1 MQRRSA
7 RLPFLFSVMFFYHIA
22 AYMVHPVTP
31 SLIQALGLGDYMFG
45 VMFAAMSICSF
56 LFSPFWG
63 KINNYIS
70 SRTSLFLCC
79 MGYAVGQVFFRFAR
93 AEWQFIA
100 ARLFAGVF
108 CGGSLVC
115 FLTYIVNV
123 SEPEKRGRNLAINAT
138 MLTVA
143 GAFGYFIG
151 GMLGEIDIYLPVDGQ
166 IALLVLTGVA
176 FRFGLADDR
185 PAKTAVPPARELA
198 AECNPFALFAHAG
211 QLLSPQLIVLVLCC
225 TFACLGCT
233 AFDQSFNYYIR
244 DQFGLSSKY
253 NGSIKAILG
262 VIVALLVIIIALNFL
277 YVGGQD
283 TIVSKMHDVF
293 GDTSAFKLLFFGY
306 DVRQNIAP
314 EATEVP
320 LIELTPEPTVEVE
333 ATPEPTAEVEIP
345 NLSAATSEP
354 LTLDG
359 ADAGLPDN
367 AEASLPDAAP
377 TADADAASIG

>member
-1 MQRRSA
+1 M
-7 RLPFLFSVMFFYHIA
+7 
-22 AYMVHPVTP
+22 
-31 SLIQALGLGDYMFG
+31 
-45 VMFAAMSICSF
+45 
-56 LFSPFWG
+56 
-63 KINNYIS
+63 
-70 SRTSLFLCC
+70 
-79 MGYAVGQVFFRFAR
+79 
-93 AEWQFIA
+93 
-100 ARLFAGVF
+100 
-108 CGGSLVC
+108 
-115 FLTYIVNV
+115 
-123 SEPEKRGRNLAINAT
+123 
-138 MLTVA
+138 
-143 GAFGYFIG
+143 
-151 GMLGEIDIYLPVDGQ
+151 
-166 IALLVLTGVA
+166 
-176 FRFGLADDR
+176 
-185 PAKTAVPPARELA
+185 
-198 AECNPFALFAHAG
+198 
-211 QLLSPQLIVLVLCC
+211 
-225 TFACLGCT
+225 
-233 AFDQSFNYYIR
+233 
-244 DQFGLSSKY
+244 
-253 NGSIKAILG
+253 
-262 VIVALLVIIIALNFL
+262 IVALLVIIIALNFL